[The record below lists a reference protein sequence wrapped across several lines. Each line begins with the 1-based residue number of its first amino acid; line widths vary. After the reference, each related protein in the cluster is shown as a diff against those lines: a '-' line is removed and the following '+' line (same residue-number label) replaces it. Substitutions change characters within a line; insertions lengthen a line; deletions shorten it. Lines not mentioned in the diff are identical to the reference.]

1 VTIDAEGAVS
11 ALAHPPLPTA
21 PAATRGPLR
30 PTRTRQ
36 NASRAGD
43 TTAFA
48 ALLNEVRD
56 AGLLAKRPGYYAVVA
71 AINALLGAGAV
82 TALLL
87 LGPTPWQLLVAAVL
101 GLVLAQFGFLAHE
114 AAHRQIFARGPAND
128 LAARIIGPAIVGL
141 SYTWWQQSHNRH
153 HANPNVVGKDPS
165 VEPQTFVF
173 RPEDVGEPAG
183 PKRAFLHVQGYLIL
197 PLLLLEGLNLH
208 ASSIRELVSRRP
220 DRERLLELVL
230 VVARLAALPALV
242 FVVLPPGLAV
252 AFLAVQLGVFGLY
265 LGGSFV
271 PNHVGMPVLE
281 QAHGLDYLRKQVL
294 TSRNLRGGGLAST
307 LTGGLSLQIEHHL
320 FPGMARPNLL
330 KARPIVLAHC
340 AALGIP
346 YTEMSTTSAWI
357 RVIGHLNRV
366 GTSAR
371 GSFRCPM
378 TEECGRS

>member
-11 ALAHPPLPTA
+11 ALPQPPS
-21 PAATRGPLR
+21 PAASEPARGPIR
-30 PTRTRQ
+30 STRARTRS
-36 NASRAGD
+36 SRSGD

-56 AGLLAKRPGYYAVVA
+56 AGLLVKRPWYYAAVA
-71 AINALLGAGAV
+71 AINALI
-82 TALLL
+82 ALAALAALVL

-101 GLVLAQFGFLAHE
+101 GLVLGQFGFLAHE
-114 AAHRQIFARGPAND
+114 AAHRQIFERGPAND

-153 HANPNVVGKDPS
+153 HAHPNVVGKDPS

-173 RPEDVGEPAG
+173 RAEDVGDHGRA
-183 PKRAFLHVQGYLIL
+183 KRTFLHVQGYLIL
-197 PLLLLEGLNLH
+197 PLLLLEGINLH
-208 ASSIRELVSRRP
+208 ANSIVALVTRKP
-220 DRERLLELVL
+220 DRERLIDLVL
-230 VVARLAALPALV
+230 VVARLAALPVLV
-242 FVVLPPGLAV
+242 FAVLPPGLAA

-281 QAHGLDYLRKQVL
+281 RTHGLDYLRKQVL
-294 TSRNLRGGGLAST
+294 TSRNLRGGAFAST

-346 YTEMSTTSAWI
+346 YTETSTTAAWR
-357 RVIGHLNRV
+357 RVIAHLNEV
-366 GTSAR
+366 GATAGAR
-371 GSFRCPM
+371 FRCPV
-378 TEECGRS
+378 TEECGRA